1 MEVTNWG
8 VVTIKERTF
17 CFFVCIFVNVFFVSV
32 FFVSVFLRSVPVLSI
47 FSALQVNSAATHIV
61 SFTDNFRK
69 AGNAQILEKAFSGA
83 GLKRVR
89 FASTPKLSK
98 KK

>member
-1 MEVTNWG
+1 MY
-8 VVTIKERTF
+8 
-17 CFFVCIFVNVFFVSV
+17 FVSV

-89 FASTPKLSK
+89 LPQHLNTKIEQEEIRRRNNTQ
-98 KK
+98 